1 MKASNNVIAWAMR
14 NFRIT
19 FLIVG
24 CLFVFGIYALT
35 RIPKQEFPEYT
46 IRQGVVVGLYPGAT
60 TEEVEEQL
68 AKPLEQFLMTYKEV
82 KRHKT
87 TSTSQNGM
95 CYVMVE
101 LNDDVDNKDEVWSKI
116 KHGLASFK
124 SQLPAGVVALVAND
138 DFGDTSALLITLE
151 SDTRS
156 YRELKGYMDE
166 LSDRLHRIESVSNL
180 RPYGVQQ
187 EQISVYVDRER
198 LAAYGIGEKVLSTAL
213 SAQGL
218 TPMGGAIANSWT
230 ETPIHIAASLSNERE
245 VAEQIIWSDSEG
257 HVLRV
262 RDVARVVREY
272 DDPDS
277 YILNNGH
284 RCVLLSME
292 MRAGNNIVEYGKE
305 VDEVL
310 QRFVEEVLPEDVSV
324 QRIADQAKVVGDS
337 VHSFLRD
344 LFISMAIIIAVMM
357 ILFPFRS
364 ALVAAIT
371 IPLSTFISVGI
382 MYLFG
387 IPLNTVTLAAL
398 IVVLGMIVDNS
409 IVVID
414 GYLDYLGRG
423 YSRWYA
429 AVESAR
435 EFFPSLLLATV
446 CICMIFYPLLFT
458 MTGMFRDFLNY
469 FPWTITINLMVSL
482 VLAVLVIPYL
492 EILIIPIVQPQ
503 KGGKVSLTDRV
514 QNLYR
519 HVLDWTFR
527 HGKLT
532 ISMGVASVVIAL
544 AIIPFLKF
552 RMVPFADRDQFAV
565 EIYLRADTPV
575 ERTAEVADSLYCVLR
590 ADKRVKSITSFIGGS
605 SPRFQ
610 MSYAPQMAGK
620 NYAQFIVNTTSIEDT
635 EDILDEYAD
644 AWADHFPEAYIKFKQ
659 LDYQNVPS
667 LEFRFYGDDLDSL
680 HAVADR
686 LMERMREMP
695 GLQWVHSDYEDPRAI
710 AEVTLDPVT
719 SSQLGVTR
727 TLAAANLALASG
739 NVAVGSVWEGD
750 YKVPVVLKNEE
761 SRGERSL
768 ADVNDTYVSS
778 LVPGVNVPLRQIATV
793 EPRWSEAKIVHR
805 NGMRCISVLADLKRG
820 ENAMRM
826 TSRIQQVIENE
837 LEIPAGITAEVG
849 GAREFDDETLP
860 PIIYGLSIS
869 LVIIFFF
876 ILINFRK
883 FGISFVIMA
892 AMSLCLFGAMVGLWI
907 ADFTIGLTS
916 VLGFITL
923 LGMIVRNVILMY
935 QHAEDKRRV
944 CHWSARLAAYDA
956 GKRRMVPIF
965 LTTATTA
972 VGVIPMILGGST
984 FWAPVGVTIFAGGI
998 GALILVVTILPVLYS
1013 KIYK

>member
-1 MKASNNVIAWAMR
+1 MR

-24 CLFVFGIYALT
+24 CLFVFGIYALA

-46 IRQGVVVGLYPGAT
+46 IRQGVVVGVYPGAT
-60 TEEVEEQL
+60 AEEVEEQL

-82 KRHKT
+82 KRAKT
-87 TSTSQNGM
+87 TSASQNGM

-101 LNDDVDNKDEVWSKI
+101 LNDDVNDKDEVWSKV
-116 KHGLASFK
+116 KHGLAAFK
-124 SQLPAGVVALVAND
+124 MQLPAGVAAVVTND

-156 YRELKGYMDE
+156 YRELKGYMDD
-166 LSDRLHRIESVSNL
+166 LSDRLRRIESVSNL

-187 EQISVYVDRER
+187 EQISVYADHAR
-198 LAAYGIGEKVLSTAL
+198 LAAYGIGEKTLSAAL
-213 SAQGL
+213 AAQGL
-218 TPMGGAIANSWT
+218 TPLGGSVSNAET
-230 ETPIHIAASLSNERE
+230 ETPIHIAPSLAGERE
-245 VAEQIIWSDSEG
+245 VAEQIVWSDPEG

-262 RDVARVVREY
+262 KDVARVVREY

-277 YILNNGH
+277 YIRNNGH
-284 RCVLLSME
+284 RCVLLSLE
-292 MRAGNNIVEYGKE
+292 MQAGNNIVEYGRE

-310 QRFVEEVLPEDVSV
+310 HAFIEEELPADVSV

-344 LFISMAIIIAVMM
+344 LFVAMAIIILVMM
-357 ILFPFRS
+357 LLFPLRS
-364 ALVAAIT
+364 AIVAAIT

-398 IVVLGMIVDNS
+398 VVVLGMIVDNS

-423 YSRWYA
+423 HSRWFA

-446 CICMIFYPLLFT
+446 CICMIFYPILFT
-458 MTGMFRDFLNY
+458 MTGMMGDFLTW

-482 VLAVLVIPYL
+482 LLAVMVIPFL
-492 EILIIPIVQPQ
+492 EILIIPAVHVRRD
-503 KGGKVSLTDRV
+503 GRRSFTDRV
-514 QNLYR
+514 HDVYR
-519 HVLDWTFR
+519 RVLAWTFR
-527 HGKLT
+527 HGWLT
-532 ISMGVASVVIAL
+532 ISLGAASVVVSLLIATQ
-544 AIIPFLKF
+544 LKF

-565 EIYLRADTPV
+565 EIYLRPDTPL
-575 ERTAEVADSLYCVLR
+575 ERTGAVADSVYRALR
-590 ADKRVKSITSFIGGS
+590 ADERVKSVTSFVGCS

-610 MSYAPQMAGK
+610 MSYAPQIAGK
-620 NYAQFIVNTTSIEDT
+620 NYAQFIVNTTSVDDT
-635 EDILDEYAD
+635 ESILDEYAD
-644 AWADHFPEAYIKFKQ
+644 AWADRFPEAYVKFKQ

-667 LEFRFYGDDLDSL
+667 LEFRFYGSDIDSL
-680 HAVADR
+680 RAAADR
-686 LMERMREMP
+686 LMARMRQMP
-695 GLQWVHSDYEDPRAI
+695 ELQWVHTDYEDPRAI
-710 AEVTLDPVT
+710 AEVRLDPVT
-719 SSQLGVTR
+719 ASQLGITR
-727 TLAAANLALASG
+727 TVVAANMALASG
-739 NVAVGSVWEGD
+739 DVAVGSVWEGD
-750 YKVPVVLKNEE
+750 YRLPVVLK
-761 SRGERSL
+761 RDARLGERSL
-768 ADVNDTYVSS
+768 SDIGDTYVSS
-778 LVPGVNVPLRQIATV
+778 PVPGVSVPLRQIADV
-793 EPRWSEAKIVHR
+793 EPAWSQSKIVHR
-805 NGMRCISVLADLKRG
+805 NGMRCITVTADLKRG
-820 ENAMRM
+820 ANAMRM
-826 TSRIQQVIENE
+826 TSRISRM
-837 LEIPAGITAEVG
+837 LKDEIPLPPGVETELG
-849 GAREFDDETLP
+849 GAHEFDAETLP
-860 PIIYGLSIS
+860 PIAAGLSIS

-876 ILINFRK
+876 ILVNFRK
-883 FGISFVIMA
+883 FGITLVVMA
-892 AMSLCLFGAMVGLWI
+892 SMSLCLFGAMVGLWI

-935 QHAEDKRRV
+935 QHAEDKRKV
-944 CHWSARLAAYDA
+944 CHWSGKLAAYDA

-972 VGVIPMILGGST
+972 VGVVPMMLGGST

-998 GALILVVTILPVLYS
+998 GSLILVVTILPVLYS